1 MDGQALARSSPL
13 REETAEV
20 MGAVLPGPITGTAET
35 LDDNDETMCMET
47 P

>member
-1 MDGQALARSSPL
+1 MDGQALARSLPL
-13 REETAEV
+13 REETDDV

-35 LDDNDETMCMET
+35 LDDNNETMYMQT

>member
-13 REETAEV
+13 GEETAEV
-20 MGAVLPGPITGTAET
+20 MGAVLPGAISGTAET
-35 LDDNDETMCMET
+35 LDDNNETMYMQT